1 MNVEDIRYLEKKLAE
16 RPFRWEELYFEILDH
31 VICKYESSGIGDV
44 ETFWEH
50 ERLNWSRWK
59 IIKLRI
65 KFHNLTIWQ
74 FLKCYIKSLLS
85 TKIQDLKINLLFLVI
100 ATFLGFNFFQNEA
113 IMTGVFVSL
122 WFVFPVVFQSW
133 IYHSGDTLGE
143 KSNIFKNKR
152 YASAKRDSM
161 WSVLL
166 ASFFFWQ
173 IILTEGRKYLDL
185 EGFFELTYFHP
196 SISVVMVF
204 MMLVS
209 ARAFYLVYKTQLKP
223 FLYEVK

>member
-1 MNVEDIRYLEKKLAE
+1 MD
-16 RPFRWEELYFEILDH
+16 
-31 VICKYESSGIGDV
+31 DV
-44 ETFWEH
+44 VAFWEQ
-50 ERLNWSRWK
+50 EKLNWSRWK
-59 IIKLRI
+59 IFRLRI

-74 FLKCYIKSLLS
+74 FLKCYIKSLVS
-85 TKIQDLKINLLFLVI
+85 TKTQDLKINLLFLVI
-100 ATFLGFNFFQNEA
+100 AAFLGLKFFQNEA
-113 IMTGVFVSL
+113 IMTSVFVSL

-133 IYHSGDTLGE
+133 IYHSGATLGE
-143 KSNIFKNKR
+143 KSIIFKNKR

-166 ASFFFWQ
+166 ASFFLWQ
-173 IILTEGRKYLDL
+173 IILTKGREYLGL
-185 EGFFELTYFHP
+185 EGFFGITYFHP
-196 SISVVMVF
+196 SISVSIIF